1 MRDVIQLASFLP
13 VVVFVASGPSLADSW
28 DITIFVPPQEGV
40 SAHTLNL
47 ETREI
52 QRVWEG
58 VPGKPPPDCPP
69 EAYWAIDTSRLAS
82 CADGTL
88 FELRE
93 TSKVGILGAFALI
106 PRS

>member
-1 MRDVIQLASFLP
+1 MRNSVRRACCWLVCA
-13 VVVFVASGPSLADSW
+13 VVASVPAWADPW
-28 DITIFVPPQEGV
+28 DIIIFIPPQDGV

-52 QRVWEG
+52 QRVFEG
-58 VPGKPPPDCPP
+58 APGKPPGFCPP
-69 EAYWAIDTSRLAS
+69 EAYWAINPGRLVS

-93 TSKVGILGAFALI
+93 TSKVGFLGAFALI
-106 PRS
+106 PGS

>member
-1 MRDVIQLASFLP
+1 MRDSLRLAFCLWVVAVLASDPALAEP
-13 VVVFVASGPSLADSW
+13 WDVTVFIPL
-28 DITIFVPPQEGV
+28 QEGI
-40 SAHTLNL
+40 SAHTLNV

-52 QRVWEG
+52 QKVLEG
-58 VPGKPPPDCPP
+58 ASGLPPPVCPP
-69 EAYWAIDTSRLAS
+69 EAYWAVKAGHLAS

-106 PRS
+106 PAS

>member
-1 MRDVIQLASFLP
+1 MGHNNIC
-13 VVVFVASGPSLADSW
+13 PS
-28 DITIFVPPQEGV
+28 PGGV

-52 QRVWEG
+52 QRVWQG
-58 VPGKPPPDCPP
+58 TSGKPPPACPP
-69 EAYWAIDTSRLAS
+69 EAYWAINAARLVS

-93 TSKVGILGAFALI
+93 TSKVGIPGAFALI

>member
-1 MRDVIQLASFLP
+1 MRDSLRLAFCLFA
-13 VVVFVASGPSLADSW
+13 VAVVASDRALAEPW
-28 DITIFVPPQEGV
+28 DVTVFIPTQEGI

-52 QRVWEG
+52 HKVLEG
-58 VPGKPPPDCPP
+58 TTGLPPPACPP
-69 EAYWAIDTSRLAS
+69 KAYWAVKAGHLAS

-106 PRS
+106 PAS

>member
-1 MRDVIQLASFLP
+1 MRDVVSIACFLS
-13 VVVFVASGPSLADSW
+13 VFAVAASGPASADPW
-28 DITIFVPPQEGV
+28 DITVFIPPQEGI

-52 QRVWEG
+52 QRVLEG
-58 VPGKPPPDCPP
+58 ASGKPPPDCPSQ
-69 EAYWAIDTSRLAS
+69 AYWTVDPSRLAS
-82 CADGTL
+82 CADGAL

>member
-1 MRDVIQLASFLP
+1 MRDVIQLASFLS
-13 VVVFVASGPSLADSW
+13 VFALVASGPALADPW

-58 VPGKPPPDCPP
+58 IPGNPPPDCPP
-69 EAYWAIDTSRLAS
+69 EAYWAIDTARLVS
-82 CADGTL
+82 CADGSL

-93 TSKVGILGAFALI
+93 TSKVGILGAFALV
-106 PRS
+106 PGS

>member
-1 MRDVIQLASFLP
+1 MRDVIQLASFLL
-13 VVVFVASGPSLADSW
+13 VFALVASGPARADSW
-28 DITIFVPPQEGV
+28 DITIFVPPQDGM

-58 VPGKPPPDCPP
+58 APGKPPPACPA
-69 EAYWAIDTSRLAS
+69 EAYWAINAARLVS

-93 TSKVGILGAFALI
+93 TSKVGILGAFALV

>member
-1 MRDVIQLASFLP
+1 
-13 VVVFVASGPSLADSW
+13 LADPW
-28 DITIFVPPQEGV
+28 DIIIFIPPQNGV

-52 QRVWEG
+52 QRVFEG
-58 VPGKPPPDCPP
+58 APGKPPGFCPA
-69 EAYWAIDTSRLAS
+69 EAYWVLNPGRLVS

-93 TSKVGILGAFALI
+93 TSKVGFLGAFALV
-106 PRS
+106 PGP

>member
-1 MRDVIQLASFLP
+1 MGHNNLRP
-13 VVVFVASGPSLADSW
+13 TPN
-28 DITIFVPPQEGV
+28 GV
-40 SAHTLNL
+40 SAHTFNL

-69 EAYWAIDTSRLAS
+69 EAYWSINAARLVS

-93 TSKVGILGAFALI
+93 TSLGAFALV

>member
-1 MRDVIQLASFLP
+1 M
-13 VVVFVASGPSLADSW
+13 
-28 DITIFVPPQEGV
+28 

-58 VPGKPPPDCPP
+58 VPGQPPPACPP
-69 EAYWAIDTSRLAS
+69 EAYWAINAVRLVS

-93 TSKVGILGAFALI
+93 TSKVGIRGAFALV
-106 PRS
+106 PKS